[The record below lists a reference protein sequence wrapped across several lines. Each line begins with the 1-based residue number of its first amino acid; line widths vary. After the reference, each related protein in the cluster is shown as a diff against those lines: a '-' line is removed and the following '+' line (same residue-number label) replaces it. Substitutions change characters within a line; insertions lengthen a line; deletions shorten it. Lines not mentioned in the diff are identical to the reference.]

1 MLKLK
6 SNLKLLDLRA
16 PKKLSLMILISH
28 DVVRH
33 DGIHEK
39 RVNLLKSHFM
49 STGCPRKI
57 DTERNLSVCA
67 TCGNMAKNYMWMLS

>member
-28 DVVRH
+28 DDVVRH

-39 RVNLLKSHFM
+39 RVDLLMSNVM
-49 STGCPRKI
+49 STLCPTINYSSNSSKI
-57 DTERNLSVCA
+57 IRFSKFLHWVITYE
-67 TCGNMAKNYMWMLS
+67 